1 MSRKNLGRWCWY
13 SLLALGVFACTKD
26 GEDPSATGGDNT
38 PDVVVN
44 SSASTIV
51 GRMKVDP
58 NSNDSFLKSVE
69 ITQAANGK
77 VYFRSWVQ
85 QQTGGIIAREFE
97 FSISDKTI
105 GAHSYVGVPGKAV
118 DSYYFLEGEPNNEYE
133 ALDKNAK
140 AMYKNGAYWGP
151 IEERLY
157 PYYSAGGYDLLSDWL
172 FDPTQKVMVQLNP
185 YSELVV
191 YNLSTRSVNYYA
203 PKPFSPPAPIGI
215 TFRSDVVYDGA
226 FALAN
231 PGHHRVIAA
240 TWAYRA
246 DIIGSTVK
254 PSKAGDLM
262 LMMTE
267 ASDTIKQKVNYNAL
281 VNATRLQIGDSI
293 VTQKYDGHAI
303 DYSSERGFVRA
314 CQDDNTVYVV
324 FFNTAPTLSIFQY
337 NKKTKKLSPMLQ
349 QNAAL
354 YKTIPFST
362 QLEFQKISGKNQ
374 LSGLADGG
382 RVFRVDIDNATFTD
396 LSPKGTNVGGYNST
410 MSTPVYYNGKYY
422 VVAAVAADIKGN
434 QQLTY
439 YYNMVEV
446 TAN

>member
-1 MSRKNLGRWCWY
+1 MNLKKLMHLSWY
-13 SLLALGVFACTKD
+13 PLLALCFIACSKD
-26 GEDPSATGGDNT
+26 GEDPSATGGGET

-44 SSASTIV
+44 SSASTII

-58 NSNDSFLKSVE
+58 NPNESFLKSVD

-85 QQTGGIIAREFE
+85 QQTGGTIAHEFE

-105 GAHSYVGVPGKAV
+105 GAHNYVGVPGKAV
-118 DSYYFLEGEPNNEYE
+118 DSYYYLEGEPNNEYE

-140 AMYKNGAYWGP
+140 TMYKNGAYWGP
-151 IEERLY
+151 IDERLY
-157 PYYSAGGYDLLSDWL
+157 PYYSVGGYDLLSDWL

-262 LMMTE
+262 LVMTE
-267 ASDTIKQKVNYNAL
+267 ASDTIKQKVNYNTL

-337 NKKTKKLSPMLQ
+337 SKKTKKLSIMLQ
-349 QNAAL
+349 QNASL
-354 YKTIPFST
+354 YKAIPFST
-362 QLEFQKISGKNQ
+362 QLKFQKIPGKNQ

-382 RVFRVDIDNATFTD
+382 RVFRVDIDNATYTD
-396 LSPKGTNVGGYNST
+396 LSPKGTAVSGYNST
-410 MSTPVYYNGKYY
+410 LSTPVYYNGKYY
-422 VVAAVAADIKGN
+422 VVGAVASDLMGN

-439 YYNMVEV
+439 FYNVIEV
-446 TAN
+446 TVN